1 MCKIQRAM
9 LELYLQELLSPLMLH
24 SKSYAALSLI
34 TEKILNGQPV
44 NLPDSP
50 KQIYSNRG
58 TLMYSDQP
66 ENLSYNPY
74 DEYPNDTIAIIP
86 LSGFMTKYGSW
97 WRTGVDDLANLIRL
111 ADKSDKIIGT
121 ILLTDSP
128 GGSTSSIFQ
137 LEDAMR
143 NRTKACVGLIEGSA
157 NSGACYAVSFCD
169 VIGAINPMCEI
180 GSIGVMARFMDYSKA
195 DEKYGI
201 KTIEVYPPE
210 SKYKNLESREAIE
223 GDTKRLIEEQ
233 LTPFAIHF
241 QNIIKSNR
249 PNLDL
254 SIEGIIEGKVF
265 YARDA
270 VKYNLVDKIMNLEQA
285 VAEVQKINDSRKTI
299 YSFN

>member
-1 MCKIQRAM
+1 M

-24 SKSYAALSLI
+24 NSGRVALSLI
-34 TEKILNGQPV
+34 AERILNGQPV
-44 NLPDSP
+44 KLPEP
-50 KQIYSNRG
+50 KKQVFSNRG
-58 TLMYSDQP
+58 SLMYSDQP
-66 ENLSYNPY
+66 DQPSYNPY
-74 DEYPNDTIAIIP
+74 DEYPDDTIAIIP

-97 WRTGVDDLANLIRL
+97 WRAGVDDLANLIRL
-111 ADKSDKIIGT
+111 ADKSNKIIGT

-143 NRTKACVGLIEGSA
+143 NRTKTCVGLIEGSA
-157 NSGACYAVSFCD
+157 NSGACYAISFCD
-169 VIGAINPMCEI
+169 IVGAINPMCEI
-180 GSIGVMARFMDYSKA
+180 GSIGVMAKFMDFTKS

-201 KTIEVYPPE
+201 KTVEVYPPE
-210 SKYKNLESREAIE
+210 SKFKNLELREAIE

-233 LTPFAIHF
+233 LSPFAIHF
-241 QNIIKSNR
+241 QNIIKANR

-254 SIEGIIEGKVF
+254 GVEGIIEGKVF

-270 VKYNLVDKIMNLEQA
+270 VKYNLVDRIMNLDQA
-285 VAEVQKINDSRKTI
+285 VAEVKRISDNRKSI